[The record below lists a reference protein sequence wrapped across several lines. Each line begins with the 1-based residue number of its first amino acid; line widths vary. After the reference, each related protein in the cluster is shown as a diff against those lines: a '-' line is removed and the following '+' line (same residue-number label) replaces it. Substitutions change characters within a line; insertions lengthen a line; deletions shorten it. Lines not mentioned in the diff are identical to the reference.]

1 MWFLS
6 GAYVVPKGTLCDSHA
21 HPCTLEHPLHP
32 TWVCLGDSLV
42 LPMDALVL
50 PMGAYGCLGAAYGC
64 LWVPWCAYGFL
75 GGVGLPRGREG
86 LLGP

>member
-1 MWFLS
+1 MRLS
-6 GAYVVPKGTLCDSHA
+6 RTPM
-21 HPCTLEHPLHP
+21 HPRAPLAP

-42 LPMDALVL
+42 LPMDALVV
-50 PMGAYGCLGAAYGC
+50 PMGAYGCSSVPMGA
-64 LWVPWCAYGFL
+64 L

>member
-6 GAYVVPKGTLCDSHA
+6 GAYVVPMWCLRAPYATLTHTHA
-21 HPCTLEHPLHP
+21 PSSTPCTH
-32 TWVCLGDSLV
+32 LGV
-42 LPMDALVL
+42 PW
-50 PMGAYGCLGAAYGC
+50 GFIGAAYGC
-64 LWVPWCAYGFL
+64 LGGAYGCLWVLECAYGCL